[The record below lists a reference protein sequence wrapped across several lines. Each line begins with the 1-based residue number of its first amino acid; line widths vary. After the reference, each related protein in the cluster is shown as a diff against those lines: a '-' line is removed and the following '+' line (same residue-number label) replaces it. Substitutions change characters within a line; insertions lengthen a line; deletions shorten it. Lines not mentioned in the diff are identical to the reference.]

1 MRIKRDVAIHVS
13 LLLSTANILGSSG
26 LMVWI
31 DHALHFE
38 SADLTAYY
46 PLLSYLLGL
55 SLGCCILGLVSPV
68 YKRIVSESFFLILL
82 VVALSV
88 CTALAVGDGIF
99 SEGFELFLR
108 FLWGGASGCT
118 VILGRAMLASPRR
131 SSEAYKNFSAL
142 SFALASMPLIVPV
155 VFAIFFLQHRP
166 VAAIFAATVYA
177 FTLVVYLVDGTGL
190 AIEDP
195 CPAGDN
201 LGLKSGSLNCFTLII
216 SNVVFFLILILV
228 PMVKALIDP
237 GLEILHIYGV
247 ILCVWLVVGWIVFRY
262 FQSLSSMSR
271 LKFGFFVQL
280 IMLGSCLWVLFVGRY
295 SVFYLIFFMAFI
307 SNMLVQPTLFTLLGH
322 YAFNKLLLFGIQS
335 GVYIFVVFVL
345 LAVSVFVGF
354 SIRSVFLLLSVV
366 IAISLT
372 CLHVFLLDF
381 RKASI

>member
-1 MRIKRDVAIHVS
+1 
-13 LLLSTANILGSSG
+13 
-26 LMVWI
+26 
-31 DHALHFE
+31 
-38 SADLTAYY
+38 
-46 PLLSYLLGL
+46 
-55 SLGCCILGLVSPV
+55 
-68 YKRIVSESFFLILL
+68 
-82 VVALSV
+82 VALSV

-155 VFAIFFLQHRP
+155 VFAIFFLHQRP

-177 FTLVVYLVDGTGL
+177 LTLVVYLVGGTGL

-201 LGLKSGSLNCFTLII
+201 LGLKSGALNCFTLII

-271 LKFGFFVQL
+271 LKVGFFVQL
-280 IMLGSCLWVLFVGRY
+280 IMLSSCLWVLFVGRY

-307 SNMLVQPTLFTLLGH
+307 SNMLVQPTLLGH
-322 YAFNKLLLFGIQS
+322 HAFNKLLLFGIQS
-335 GVYIFVVFVL
+335 GVYILVVFVL

-381 RKASI
+381 RKVSI